1 MKLKGYIKTMA
12 LMALFA
18 FTPSMMGEAIQTQ
31 AHIELASE
39 GQTVYICTG
48 PKAEK
53 YHKSSKCRGIRKCS
67 CKIVSINLADAKKK
81 GYKPCKIC
89 Y

>member
-1 MKLKGYIKTMA
+1 MKLKGYIKA
-12 LMALFA
+12 LSLIALFA
-18 FTPSMMGEAIQTQ
+18 FTPSMMGEAMPVRINV
-31 AHIELASE
+31 EASA
-39 GQTVYICTG
+39 GSTTVYICTG
-48 PKAEK
+48 PNAEK

-67 CKIVSINLADAKKK
+67 CKIVSIDLSDAKKQ